1 MVIFLFEAI
10 HFQTWIGHYKKWF
23 SSMSPKVLEAGP
35 YIFWFHSHDALH
47 ENRASI
53 HVGKQIQDDVN
64 DAKVWLEPEVE
75 IAKPGRSLKMHE
87 LSKVLGI
94 VDHHLKFLMEQW
106 HEYHTRID

>member
-1 MVIFLFEAI
+1 M
-10 HFQTWIGHYKKWF
+10 
-23 SSMSPKVLEAGP
+23 
-35 YIFWFHSHDALH
+35 
-47 ENRASI
+47 
-53 HVGKQIQDDVN
+53 N
-64 DAKVWLEPEVE
+64 DAKVWLEPKVE